1 MTAAAAPVRQS
12 VQIDTGFALACL
24 AVFLSP
30 MNYLRLPGLYFTAT
44 DLVAVIGLVV
54 MLRARRLPRRPFG
67 AATGLWMSGFLLLG
81 GGLMLGSIVNGW
93 PIDLLVILM
102 QYAFSLIALP
112 LLLAGRPAAQVTVM
126 LRVLMYSITF
136 VMLFGIWVFHF
147 VPHPPVEFVTFSGR
161 LQSLVERENEC
172 AALGAIALILLV
184 HFWQSGTARVAE
196 IVIALPALLYGIMLT
211 GSNTGIM
218 VLAIGIM
225 VLTLLSGSPRTMVM
239 LGLAAGTVAA
249 LLVTGGDVL
258 LPEVFRDRVLNGI
271 LAGDVEQAGTFSDRV
286 MLIQEAIRIAPDWL
300 LVGMGADQYRYFSA
314 YGHPVH
320 NTYLLLLN
328 EGGLLSLSGL
338 LLLLL
343 TGLPAAFLAL
353 SSGPTR
359 KNGALTLTILL
370 IYALV
375 LSTFPHFYARFWNV
389 PLILALS
396 VSCACRRA
404 VVPGTPLPG
413 KDVIHA

>member
-1 MTAAAAPVRQS
+1 M
-12 VQIDTGFALACL
+12 
-24 AVFLSP
+24 
-30 MNYLRLPGLYFTAT
+30 
-44 DLVAVIGLVV
+44 
-54 MLRARRLPRRPFG
+54 
-67 AATGLWMSGFLLLG
+67 
-81 GGLMLGSIVNGW
+81 
-93 PIDLLVILM
+93 
-102 QYAFSLIALP
+102 
-112 LLLAGRPAAQVTVM
+112 
-126 LRVLMYSITF
+126 
-136 VMLFGIWVFHF
+136 
-147 VPHPPVEFVTFSGR
+147 
-161 LQSLVERENEC
+161 
-172 AALGAIALILLV
+172 
-184 HFWQSGTARVAE
+184 
-196 IVIALPALLYGIMLT
+196 
-211 GSNTGIM
+211 
-218 VLAIGIM
+218 
-225 VLTLLSGSPRTMVM
+225 
-239 LGLAAGTVAA
+239 
-249 LLVTGGDVL
+249 
-258 LPEVFRDRVLNGI
+258 FRDRVLNGI